1 MRAPVEERGLPAEVR
16 VTPWSSPGVLG
27 AELQPLLS
35 LPPRP
40 PPAGMLRLPPAPPCP
55 RAHSAPRLGESTEV
69 SAGTPTRA
77 PVCWF
82 LLKQFRCR
90 LRWGWGLE
98 RGRGRSFRS

>member
-40 PPAGMLRLPPAPPCP
+40 PRPACCGCHPPRPAPAPTRLRASESPPRFLQELPPE
-55 RAHSAPRLGESTEV
+55 RL
-69 SAGTPTRA
+69 SAG
-77 PVCWF
+77 
-82 LLKQFRCR
+82 
-90 LRWGWGLE
+90 
-98 RGRGRSFRS
+98 SY